1 MSESRSGAQLGV
13 ATSIGTVEI
22 KVLGGFEVL
31 LDGVPVTPSA
41 WPRPQAS
48 ALVKVLALAPGRR
61 LHREQLIDRLWP
73 ELTLAEAAPRVH
85 KLAHYARRAL
95 GDDRSAVVLRGE
107 AVALFPNAE
116 VIVDADVFLQA
127 ADEALAAGTPAAAS
141 AAADRYGPLLPG
153 DRYQAWTENPREH
166 LRRRYRELLRAAA
179 RWDDLLADEPTD
191 ENAHVALME
200 GFVANGDHQAALRQF
215 ERMEAAL
222 RAELGV
228 RPGVRALQLRDE
240 IVAALPHLAGSA
252 GTAVNLVGRRRECE
266 QLDRLLADA
275 GHGRGRTVLV
285 SGAPGVGKSA
295 LLGWADGRAEQLGW
309 KVGTG
314 VAAAVEGAWSYAPI
328 LDAVADLCR
337 RHPTLLDGLD
347 ETVQQE
353 IERALAGNA
362 LVWSGEDTHQR
373 LFVATAE
380 LLRHAASGSGL
391 MLILDDMHESDEVSL
406 RLLHYLARCMSRE
419 RALVVVGHR
428 DGDRRI
434 QQVKAS
440 LSRRNLTF
448 ELPLAPLDREAT
460 AELIRSRYP
469 GSGDELVERIWAVSG
484 GLPFAAAE
492 MLAAPASG
500 TAAPLGAIG
509 LGRLSTKA
517 RGALQRV
524 AVIGT
529 HFDTDQFIALTGIPE
544 RDAFAA
550 LDAALAAQV
559 IVHTGAGYRFRHT
572 LIRDALLDEIP
583 TAERRAFHHQA
594 ADRLAAIGAPST
606 RIAHHLIAAGRLV
619 EAVPRAI
626 SAAEAEAAVGAY
638 SDALALVDAVRD
650 QARGPDRT
658 KVLALRANL
667 LAALGDRTTIDAYRA
682 AIAVGGESDRPLLRA
697 RMAAAAIKEADM
709 DTAAAILDGLEPDG
723 GPADASVLLAK
734 GSLAYLTGDI
744 DEAARIADLA
754 GRLAGPEENTW
765 QRFDLVTLQAMIAHY
780 RGEFFTRI
788 RTELRRA
795 QDDPV
800 LASALFDPYLC
811 VVEFLL
817 YGTTPYREV
826 VLLAESVRRTA
837 RRAGVLRAEA
847 FATALLGEA
856 ALLSGDLAAAEHE
869 LGDAADLYREIAA
882 PAGEASALQRLAEV
896 RLFQGDRA
904 EAGRLLSRA
913 LLRARWSMMA
923 LHLLQRIHGT
933 MILAAPDPRLAR
945 TLVDRAED
953 AIGREDSCE
962 FCDIML
968 AVPAAIACADV
979 GDIADAERYLAAA
992 DRSLRLWEGTAWQGA
1007 ILEARAHVAWAVGEP
1022 AEAAGHLDG
1031 AAHLFEQ
1038 AGQPLDAERCRA
1050 KALAGPTSLATSAIH
1065 PSPG

>member
-1 MSESRSGAQLGV
+1 M
-13 ATSIGTVEI
+13 
-22 KVLGGFEVL
+22 
-31 LDGVPVTPSA
+31 
-41 WPRPQAS
+41 
-48 ALVKVLALAPGRR
+48 
-61 LHREQLIDRLWP
+61 
-73 ELTLAEAAPRVH
+73 
-85 KLAHYARRAL
+85 
-95 GDDRSAVVLRGE
+95 
-107 AVALFPNAE
+107 
-116 VIVDADVFLQA
+116 
-127 ADEALAAGTPAAAS
+127 
-141 AAADRYGPLLPG
+141 
-153 DRYQAWTENPREH
+153 
-166 LRRRYRELLRAAA
+166 
-179 RWDDLLADEPTD
+179 
-191 ENAHVALME
+191 
-200 GFVANGDHQAALRQF
+200 
-215 ERMEAAL
+215 
-222 RAELGV
+222 
-228 RPGVRALQLRDE
+228 
-240 IVAALPHLAGSA
+240 
-252 GTAVNLVGRRRECE
+252 
-266 QLDRLLADA
+266 LADA

-723 GPADASVLLAK
+723 GPADASILLAK

-744 DEAARIADLA
+744 DEAARSADRA

-945 TLVDRAED
+945 TLVDRPKTRSAVRTPVSS
-953 AIGREDSCE
+953 ATSCSP
-962 FCDIML
+962 F
-968 AVPAAIACADV
+968 
-979 GDIADAERYLAAA
+979 RR
-992 DRSLRLWEGTAWQGA
+992 RSLAPTWAISRTPSDTLPRPTGHCDCGKARRGRVRSWKRVPMSRGRSVSLPRRPDTSMGRPICSSRPASRSTPNVAGRRLSPGRPASLRALSTPHRVDLVARWAQPWRWAICTITSWNRGNSSNWGTWPESANV
-1007 ILEARAHVAWAVGEP
+1007 IHSLC
-1022 AEAAGHLDG
+1022 G
-1031 AAHLFEQ
+1031 AASRSNHCLV
-1038 AGQPLDAERCRA
+1038 GTDRA
-1050 KALAGPTSLATSAIH
+1050 ASSCAP
-1065 PSPG
+1065 